1 MCDATFLAD
10 DFEVQDILKI
20 IWAIDINKAHGH
32 DNRYNKN
39 LWFWYFKTIVHNIV
53 QCLKFWNLS
62 RQLKTFKD
70 CTSSQQRKQ
79 AINTTLSCIT
89 AS

>member
-1 MCDATFLAD
+1 MCDVTFLAD

-39 LWFWYFKTIVHNIV
+39 L
-53 QCLKFWNLS
+53 
-62 RQLKTFKD
+62 
-70 CTSSQQRKQ
+70 
-79 AINTTLSCIT
+79 
-89 AS
+89 

>member
-10 DFEVQDILKI
+10 DFEVQDLLKI

-39 LWFWYFKTIVHNIV
+39 L
-53 QCLKFWNLS
+53 
-62 RQLKTFKD
+62 
-70 CTSSQQRKQ
+70 
-79 AINTTLSCIT
+79 
-89 AS
+89 